1 MAFREK
7 ENYVIWVWFS
17 NQVLS
22 VSKMKNY
29 VYSSDSKLRMIV
41 LSEYIYYFILYS

>member
-7 ENYVIWVWFS
+7 ENYEIWVWFS

-29 VYSSDSKLRMIV
+29 VYSSDSQLRMIV